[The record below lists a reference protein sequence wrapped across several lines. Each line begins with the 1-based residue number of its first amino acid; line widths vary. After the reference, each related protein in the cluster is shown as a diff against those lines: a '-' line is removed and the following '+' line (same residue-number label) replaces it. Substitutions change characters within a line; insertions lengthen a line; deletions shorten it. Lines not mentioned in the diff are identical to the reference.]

1 MRLTAGSL
9 AGASARLDGFMNDL
23 TFAQL
28 RGTVTM
34 GYVLN
39 DEELRHDSELAFDT
53 MLPVF
58 TDLALEWTGR
68 RRAGVSSLEIGL
80 DYAGLIDRL
89 TQGARLMTPHFP
101 RRDVLSD
108 ADLELLYGLQ
118 AAQHVLIVV

>member
-58 TDLALEWTGR
+58 TDLALEWTAR

-80 DYAGLIDRL
+80 DYAGLIDSL

>member
-1 MRLTAGSL
+1 
-9 AGASARLDGFMNDL
+9 
-23 TFAQL
+23 
-28 RGTVTM
+28 
-34 GYVLN
+34 
-39 DEELRHDSELAFDT
+39 

-80 DYAGLIDRL
+80 DYAGLIDSL